1 MNEVSTVDFFPLAWV
16 IHFARALMTFNV
28 INAMNKK
35 NSVCQKPFLFSSVFV
50 WYIHT

>member
-28 INAMNKK
+28 VNAMNKSRPRRAFYGH
-35 NSVCQKPFLFSSVFV
+35 NP
-50 WYIHT
+50 